1 MSPKDVFWT
10 KKVVIGDGE
19 RGLVYRNRQ
28 LEGVLAP
35 GVHRWFDPMCRV
47 DVVVHNIAKPEYAG
61 NDSEVLIQAL
71 GVRLGDCFTLANL
84 GTDEVGLVLKNG
96 KLEDVLA
103 AFRASDIEIAQGA
116 TAPELER
123 LVHELEATRA
133 KRIAGVTIAD
143 LLPARPLEPPPV
155 ETGEGGRR
163 DESAPEH
170 VENERSKRDA
180 GTFETQ

>member
-84 GTDEVGLVLKNG
+84 GTDEVGRPAASSAVATSCPSGCSLARLSTLK
-96 KLEDVLA
+96 
-103 AFRASDIEIAQGA
+103 
-116 TAPELER
+116 
-123 LVHELEATRA
+123 
-133 KRIAGVTIAD
+133 
-143 LLPARPLEPPPV
+143 
-155 ETGEGGRR
+155 
-163 DESAPEH
+163 
-170 VENERSKRDA
+170 
-180 GTFETQ
+180 